1 MPFKT
6 VIVKGLG
13 KIKFPSSMTDEA
25 IEQSIKNLD
34 MSESARMARAKEQG
48 FDERIVYHGTQKDFD
63 EFSGSGPHFFSKDP
77 ALANQFSKMRGDG
90 LGGNVIQA
98 RVNTGSMFDYT
109 NDDHISKIENYLRE
123 KGQLYDTDIR
133 GDAIN
138 RIDGVRNGE
147 FSAIEDD
154 KVLEAI
160 KNTGFDSFS
169 VSETAEP
176 IRYAQADRSRA
187 VFSDREM
194 AKERYNDAMARWE
207 KYGMG
212 NEDIKPR
219 VITEKGRFIIEHQG
233 DTFYKI
239 GDELGMLGKN
249 VAVFDPSNIR
259 SKNAA
264 FNPDLKESPS
274 LLANYA
280 PIALAGPLAAGAM
293 LTGEDAE
300 AGLATGAIKKQ
311 LQKLHPDIK
320 FSISGDETIVLDKVI
335 VPDSKRGSG
344 QGTKFMEDFL
354 SLVDKEGKQAALT
367 PTSDFGGNKTRL
379 KKFYKRFGF
388 VDNKG
393 RDKDYSVM
401 EAMIRPSKGV
411 AAVSPLLGGLLGAD
425 QAQAA
430 TGTITG
436 PKHPK
441 IANLKAFIDKH
452 DDILMDDMLGG
463 LTSYLDKLSYDDKI
477 TMKDRILM
485 ALDLL

>member
-1 MPFKT
+1 MPFKS

-13 KIKFPSSMTDEA
+13 KIKFPASMTDEA

-48 FDERIVYHGTQKDFD
+48 FDTRRTFYHGTGGDVEGFNPKNLDIKPSSHYYDIGIHGSESPEIANTYAQYSRFPNAAKGMS
-63 EFSGSGPHFFSKDP
+63 SGMVGGDP
-77 ALANQFSKMRGDG
+77 AVYPLLMKASNPLD
-90 LGGNVIQA
+90 L
-98 RVNTGSMFDYT
+98 T
-109 NDDHISKIENYLRE
+109 N
-123 KGQLYDTDIR
+123 
-133 GDAIN
+133 
-138 RIDGVRNGE
+138 GV
-147 FSAIEDD
+147 
-154 KVLEAI
+154 
-160 KNTGFDSFS
+160 
-169 VSETAEP
+169 P
-176 IRYAQADRSRA
+176 
-187 VFSDREM
+187 
-194 AKERYNDAMARWE
+194 
-207 KYGMG
+207 
-212 NEDIKPR
+212 EDIKSDL
-219 VITEKGRFIIEHQG
+219 IEFAIESGISEKSKYIKLMDSNPNDFMGQLQRKAGREELAEFLNKKGYDGIDYIWQG
-233 DTFYKI
+233 
-239 GDELGMLGKN
+239 GKN
-249 VAVFDPSNIR
+249 RVVFDPKNIR
-259 SKNAA
+259 SKHAA

-441 IANLKAFIDKH
+441 IADLRAFIDEH

>member
-1 MPFKT
+1 VPFKT

-63 EFSGSGPHFFSKDP
+63 EFSGSRPHFFSKDP

-160 KNTGFDSFS
+160 KNTGFDAFS

-176 IRYAQADRSRA
+176 IRYAKADRSRS
-187 VFSDREM
+187 VFSDKDM
-194 AKERYNDAMARWE
+194 AKDKYNEVMERWK

-212 NEDIKPR
+212 NESIKPR
-219 VITEKGRFIIEHQG
+219 VRTDKDRFIIDYQG
-233 DTFYKI
+233 DTFHQV
-239 GDELGMLGKN
+239 GDDLGLFGKN
-249 VAVFDPSNIR
+249 VAVFNPSNIR
-259 SKNAA
+259 GKNAA
-264 FNPDLKESPS
+264 FNPDLKDSPS
-274 LLANYA
+274 LLASSA
-280 PIALAGPLAAGAM
+280 PLMLGAGAM
-293 LTGEDAE
+293 LKGEDTRAD
-300 AGLATGAIKKQ
+300 TGAIE
-311 LQKLHPDIK
+311 
-320 FSISGDETIVLDKVI
+320 S
-335 VPDSKRGSG
+335 
-344 QGTKFMEDFL
+344 
-354 SLVDKEGKQAALT
+354 
-367 PTSDFGGNKTRL
+367 
-379 KKFYKRFGF
+379 
-388 VDNKG
+388 
-393 RDKDYSVM
+393 
-401 EAMIRPSKGV
+401 
-411 AAVSPLLGGLLGAD
+411 
-425 QAQAA
+425 
-430 TGTITG
+430 

-441 IANLKAFIDKH
+441 IADLRAFIDEH